1 MKWKATLILL
11 IAPLGG
17 CAIGTTNSYCDIAS
31 PLYFDDSQSVIWLS
45 ENDNDLLRDI
55 IIANETWA
63 ALCKTDLN

>member
-1 MKWKATLILL
+1 MKSKATLILL

-31 PLYFDDSQSVIWLS
+31 PLYFDHSQSVIWLS
-45 ENDNDLLRDI
+45 ENDNELLRDI

>member
-1 MKWKATLILL
+1 MKSKATLILL